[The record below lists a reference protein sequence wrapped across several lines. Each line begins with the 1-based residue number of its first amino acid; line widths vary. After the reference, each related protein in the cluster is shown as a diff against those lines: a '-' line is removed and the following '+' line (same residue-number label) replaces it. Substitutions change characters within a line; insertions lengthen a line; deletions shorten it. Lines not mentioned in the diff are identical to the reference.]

1 MFLRICLAGFG
12 SPVSFFPL
20 SYWAPGA
27 EGRSIFVWGPAALLR
42 PFFGTRRPEPVKLPL
57 SHLFPAQFLG
67 TGENYQEE

>member
-1 MFLRICLAGFG
+1 M
-12 SPVSFFPL
+12 
-20 SYWAPGA
+20 
-27 EGRSIFVWGPAALLR
+27 WGPAALLR